1 MIAIFVAGVIENSQ
15 KFGQYGE
22 SFTKITKQAKKGLL
36 PKSLRINKIAYGK

>member
-15 KFGQYGE
+15 KFGKYGQ
-22 SFTKITKQAKKGLL
+22 SFTKITKQAKKDLW